1 MTVPAEHEI
10 RADLDRETIAIY
22 QANSP
27 VIADAALVAQ
37 WFVPRFSFH
46 RMTWIKPSF
55 LGLMTGKGT
64 GTFLYT
70 DEE

>member
-1 MTVPAEHEI
+1 MTVPAEHEV
-10 RADLDRETIAIY
+10 RADFGRETIAVD
-22 QANSP
+22 QAYSP
-27 VIADAALVAQ
+27 VIADAALVAERV
-37 WFVPRFSFH
+37 VPPFSFH

-55 LGLMTGKGT
+55 LGLTTGKGT